1 MFLKFDNERVRS
13 LKEILKQQ
21 YAIIDIGSNT
31 MRLVIYEKQNGGF
44 YKEIENTKVVA
55 RLRNYLIDGVLNEE
69 GIEVLLQT
77 LFHFKKVQDS
87 ISCIMYFVLQQQQ
100 LDSRR
105 IKRKLKAC

>member
-69 GIEVLLQT
+69 GI
-77 LFHFKKVQDS
+77 
-87 ISCIMYFVLQQQQ
+87 
-100 LDSRR
+100 
-105 IKRKLKAC
+105 

>member
-44 YKEIENTKVVA
+44 
-55 RLRNYLIDGVLNEE
+55 
-69 GIEVLLQT
+69 
-77 LFHFKKVQDS
+77 
-87 ISCIMYFVLQQQQ
+87 
-100 LDSRR
+100 
-105 IKRKLKAC
+105 IKRLKIRKWLLG

>member
-1 MFLKFDNERVRS
+1 MIVYIFNIKAILLQKQLFCIIVIEYVFKFDNERVRS

-69 GIEVLLQT
+69 E
-77 LFHFKKVQDS
+77 
-87 ISCIMYFVLQQQQ
+87 
-100 LDSRR
+100 
-105 IKRKLKAC
+105 